1 MAGRPWAPRRAGESP
16 TNTTAV
22 KPLPEDAK
30 IHKYVGIDPGR
41 TKMFTAVDEHANV
54 TSCSSKE
61 FHAMS
66 GSKRREKTIAKW
78 HAKAPDYVKE
88 LHKCPTHKTASTEV
102 LLSRVVRIVPNLR
115 EGLAWHMHLKP
126 FRKLRHQAY
135 VGRERAIVRLAEQFR
150 APGA

>member
-1 MAGRPWAPRRAGESP
+1 MCRRNRP
-16 TNTTAV
+16 
-22 KPLPEDAK
+22 PEDAK

-88 LHKCPTHKTASTEV
+88 LHK
-102 LLSRVVRIVPNLR
+102 
-115 EGLAWHMHLKP
+115 
-126 FRKLRHQAY
+126 
-135 VGRERAIVRLAEQFR
+135 
-150 APGA
+150 